1 VNSLEAHLRRQIEH
15 SRNLFW
21 HRLRWRAVAAQLP
34 AARDFRL
41 VDVGAGA
48 GLLGV
53 FLQQDFPL
61 ATYLF
66 VEPIESLQQYLESAY
81 GICAN
86 AARLPSLN
94 GVEYVALLD
103 VLEHQA
109 DDRRFLAELIEK
121 MATGA
126 TLIIT
131 VPALTALWSG
141 WDVALGHHRRYDR
154 SSLER
159 LIAGLPVR
167 VLEISYLFPEMIPL
181 ALLRTRLRSTT
192 PNGDAASESAAFPDL
207 PQIVNDG
214 LYAIGRCSLA
224 VRRYSPAG
232 TSLLAVLRKR

>member
-15 SRNLFW
+15 SRNFFW

-66 VEPIESLQQYLESAY
+66 VEPIESLQQYLEAAY
-81 GICAN
+81 GIRAN

-109 DDRRFLAELIEK
+109 EDRRFLAELTEK

-141 WDVALGHHRRYDR
+141 WDVALGHHRSYDR

-167 VLEISYLFPEMIPL
+167 VVEISYLFPEMIPL
-181 ALLRTRLRSTT
+181 ALLRIRLRTTT
-192 PNGDAASESAAFPDL
+192 PNGEAASESAAFPDL